1 MRSVPVPV
9 LLTPGRVAAELSV
22 PLQRVLYVLATR
34 RHITPAARA
43 GTLRLYSRDALAMIR
58 HELHD
63 IEVRLRRAGGNPCLR
78 RPSRNCCSLREA
90 AEALEISQKHLWNL
104 TKAGAIKC
112 VRLGRSVRYSVAAL
126 EDWIA
131 QQQSGTGIDEKS

>member
-1 MRSVPVPV
+1 MPETTITK
-9 LLTPGRVAAELSV
+9 LLFTP
-22 PLQRVLYVLATR
+22 
-34 RHITPAARA
+34 
-43 GTLRLYSRDALAMIR
+43 
-58 HELHD
+58 
-63 IEVRLRRAGGNPCLR
+63 
-78 RPSRNCCSLREA
+78 REA